1 MTTDSDE
8 PTGGVAGWAADLMD
22 AMGAPGAGIA
32 IALENLFPPMPSEII
47 LPLAGFAASQNRM
60 GLFAVIVWTTLGS
73 VMGAMLLY
81 GLGAWLGRD
90 RLIAIADWMPL
101 IKVSDVEVAEA
112 WFAKHGTKAIFFG
125 RMVPIVRSLISIPSG
140 VERIRLPLFMLLS
153 AGGSLIWNT
162 GLVLAGYALGN
173 HWEQVE
179 EVVSPYSR
187 VVLVLCVLAVVAF
200 IAFRIRSNRRGPR
213 GAHSPPG

>member
-1 MTTDSDE
+1 
-8 PTGGVAGWAADLMD
+8 MD

-47 LPLAGFAASQNRM
+47 LPLAGFAASQDRM

-73 VMGAMLLY
+73 LVGAMLLY

-101 IKVSDVEVAEA
+101 VKVSDVEVAEA

-125 RMVPIVRSLISIPSG
+125 RMIPIVRSLISIPAG
-140 VERIRLPLFMLLS
+140 VERIRLPLFILLS

-162 GLVLAGYALGN
+162 GLILAGYALGS
-173 HWEQVE
+173 HWERVE

-187 VVLVLCVLAVVAF
+187 VVLLLCVLAVVVF
-200 IAFRIRSNRRGPR
+200 VAFRIRSNRRGPR
-213 GAHSPPG
+213 GAHSRRE